1 MVVRYGVFIR
11 KIKLSVFIHI
21 IVNCKKN
28 TITVLKDP
36 CTLLCMYHLVY
47 WYLVYFHCLLVEYFR
62 IIKYWCKLIESQDH
76 NYVNIVL

>member
-28 TITVLKDP
+28 TISSVKRS
-36 CTLLCMYHLVY
+36 M
-47 WYLVYFHCLLVEYFR
+47 
-62 IIKYWCKLIESQDH
+62 
-76 NYVNIVL
+76 